1 MATQTIEFRSPPS
14 QTITAKLFAVGSDTV
29 VATASATEATN
40 RKGTYSAAFT
50 DIAAG
55 TYELISFV
63 SAIPVARWYVALTLT
78 TATFQATD
86 TVTVESA
93 ISAMR
98 GADNDTLK
106 TLSDQIDGI
115 DGGGGLTTEQENTLN
130 AIYDFTSGIS
140 GDRINVVGPVSSGG
154 AIELILGKDYKVA
167 SESELT
173 IAITDTGGALHA
185 DLTSGTLA
193 ASKSFGASREN
204 GESVITGTIYSTTYA
219 TNVLTIKVEID
230 ADQLPDTLPLA
241 NDWTYQIHRVTSSGD
256 EVVVL
261 SGQLTTKMRTV

>member
-1 MATQTIEFRSPPS
+1 MATQTIEFRSPTS
-14 QTITAKLFAVGSDTV
+14 QTITAKLFAIGSDTV
-29 VATASATEATN
+29 VATQSATEATN

-50 DIAAG
+50 DVAAG
-55 TYELISFV
+55 TYELIAFV
-63 SAIPVARWYVALTLT
+63 STTPVARWYVALTLT

-115 DGGGGLTTEQENTLN
+115 DSGGLTVDQAATLD

-140 GDRINVVGPVSSGG
+140 GDQINVVGPVSSGG

-173 IAITDTGGALHA
+173 IAVTDTGGALHA

-193 ASKSFGASREN
+193 SSKSFGASREN
-204 GESVITGTIYSTTYA
+204 GDAVITGTIYSTTYA

-230 ADQLPDTLPLA
+230 ADQLPDTLPCVD
-241 NDWTYQIHRVTSSGD
+241 DWTYQVHRVTSGGD

-261 SGQLTTKMRTV
+261 SGQLTTSMRTV